1 MNDTRSTRRGWLKTT
16 AAMGCSALT
25 GDNLSGV
32 MRWKARSEVSRLAQ
46 QQLRLRFV
54 MKDAD
59 VYSFRFQT
67 ERT

>member
-1 MNDTRSTRRGWLKTT
+1 
-16 AAMGCSALT
+16 MGCSALT

-32 MRWKARSEVSRLAQ
+32 MRWKARSDVSRLAQ